1 MNGSEHRRL
10 HQPDVGQ
17 RHEVVMAVDE
27 VKLSC
32 VLEHFGDVEIFGYF
46 GIDGGIFFIS
56 PVHHSV

>member
-1 MNGSEHRRL
+1 
-10 HQPDVGQ
+10 
-17 RHEVVMAVDE
+17 VDE